1 MELKQYWSIVWKW
14 MWLIVLSTGIAAVSS
29 YLATSQSPR
38 IYQASTTLLIGQS
51 IQNLNPN
58 AQDIYTSQQLALT
71 YVQIVKTEAILQGA
85 VDALGLK
92 MSPDQLRGSVNASI
106 VQGTQLIDLRVVDTN
121 PARAQAVANE
131 IARQLILQGP
141 AANKDEA
148 GRREFIQ
155 KQVDDLQI
163 KIQDAQKQI
172 ADQLSSI
179 QVTASAREIADKQN
193 QITALQVQMNQWQIT
208 YASLLNF
215 LAPTSPN
222 FISIVEPA
230 RLPTSPIAPNVM
242 MSVLVAAAIGLTLAV
257 GGAFLIEYIDDTLK
271 SPDDVEQALKL
282 SSLGLIA
289 RIAGASPEEKV
300 VAARHPRASHSEAYR
315 VLRTN
320 IQVANVDQPVKTLLV
335 TSPNPVEGKSLTAA
349 NLAVVMAQAGLRTV
363 LVDADL
369 RRPSQHRLFGV
380 TNDFGLTNG
389 LVQQELASDGYM
401 HSTDIE
407 NLRVVT
413 SGQIPPNPT
422 ELLGSK
428 RMHKLIQALRDQAD
442 MIILDSPPCLPLAD
456 AAVLARQ
463 VDGVLLVVDAG
474 STRRDS
480 AAKAKE
486 TLERAG
492 GKVLGVA
499 LNRVSARGSG
509 YYYYYYYYYSSD
521 GQRKRKSSKG
531 IRSGLRGLLSRSN
544 HSETSTLYEE

>member
-71 YVQIVKTEAILQGA
+71 YVQIVKTEAVLQGA
-85 VDALGLK
+85 IDALGLK

-131 IARQLILQGP
+131 VAHQLILQGP
-141 AANKDEA
+141 ASDDAEA

-155 KQVDDLQI
+155 KQVDDLQT

-215 LAPTSPN
+215 LAPRSPN
-222 FISIVEPA
+222 YISVVEPA

-242 MSVLVAAAIGLTLAV
+242 MSVMVAAAIGLALAV

-271 SPDDVEQALKL
+271 SPDDVEHSLKL

-289 RIAGASPEEKV
+289 RIAGATPEEKV
-300 VAARHPRASHSEAYR
+300 VTLRHPRASHSEAYR

-369 RRPSQHRLFGV
+369 RRPSQHRLFSV
-380 TNDFGLTNG
+380 TNDYGLTNG
-389 LVQQELASDGYM
+389 LVQQDLVSDGYM
-401 HSTDIE
+401 HTTDIE

-428 RMHKLIQALRDQAD
+428 RMQKLIQALRDQSD

-456 AAVLARQ
+456 AAVLARH

-474 STRRDS
+474 ATRRDS

-486 TLERAG
+486 ALERAG
-492 GKVLGVA
+492 GRVLGVA

-531 IRSGLRGLLSRSN
+531 VRAGLRGLLTRSN
-544 HSETSTLYEE
+544 HSDKSTVHDN

>member
-58 AQDIYTSQQLALT
+58 AQDLYTSQQLALT
-71 YVQIVKTEAILQGA
+71 YVQIVKTEAVLQGA
-85 VDALGLK
+85 IDALELK
-92 MSPDQLRGSVNASI
+92 MSPDQLRGNVNAAI
-106 VQGTQLIDLRVVDTN
+106 VQGTQLIDLKVVDTN
-121 PARAQAVANE
+121 PARAQAIANEVAN
-131 IARQLILQGP
+131 QLILQGP
-141 AANKDEA
+141 ASDNAEA

-155 KQVDDLQI
+155 KQVDDLQT

-208 YASLLNF
+208 YASLLTF
-215 LAPTSPN
+215 LAPKSPN
-222 FISIVEPA
+222 YISVVEPA

-271 SPDDVEQALKL
+271 SPDDVEHSLKL

-289 RIAGASPEEKV
+289 RIAGATPEEKV
-300 VAARHPRASHSEAYR
+300 VTLRHPRASHSEAYR

-380 TNDFGLTNG
+380 SNDFGLTNG
-389 LVQQELASDGYM
+389 LVQQETASDGYM

-413 SGQIPPNPT
+413 SGQIPPNPA

-428 RMHKLIQALRDQAD
+428 RMQKLIQALRDQCD

-474 STRRDS
+474 NTRRDT
-480 AAKAKE
+480 AARAKE
-486 TLERAG
+486 ALERAG

-521 GQRKRKSSKG
+521 GQRKRKSSG
-531 IRSGLRGLLSRSN
+531 GVGSGLRGLLSRSN
-544 HSETSTLYEE
+544 HSEKGATHDD

>member
-1 MELKQYWSIVWKW
+1 MELRQYWSIVWKW
-14 MWLIVLSTGIAAVSS
+14 MWLIVLSTGIAGVSS
-29 YLATSQSPR
+29 YVATSQSPR

-51 IQNLNPN
+51 IQNLNAN

-71 YVQIVKTEAILQGA
+71 YVQIVRTEAVLQGA
-85 VDALGLK
+85 IDALGLK
-92 MSPDQLRGSVNASI
+92 MSPDQLRGTVNASI
-106 VQGTQLIDLRVVDTN
+106 VQGTQLIDLKVVDTN

-131 IARQLILQGP
+131 IAHQLILQGP
-141 AANKDEA
+141 AADKDEA
-148 GRREFIQ
+148 GRREFVQ
-155 KQVDDLQI
+155 KQVDDLQN

-208 YASLLNF
+208 YASLLTF
-215 LAPTSPN
+215 LAPKSPN
-222 FISIVEPA
+222 YLSVVEPA

-271 SPDDVEQALKL
+271 SPDDVEQSLKL
-282 SSLGLIA
+282 SALGLIA
-289 RIAGASPEEKV
+289 RIAGTNPEDKV
-300 VAARHPRASHSEAYR
+300 VTVRHPRASHSEAYR

-320 IQVANVDQPVKTLLV
+320 IQVADVDRPIKTLLV

-363 LVDADL
+363 LIDADL

-380 TNDFGLTNG
+380 TNDFGLTNS
-389 LVQQELASDGYM
+389 LVQQDLTSDGYM
-401 HSTDIE
+401 HLTEVE
-407 NLRVVT
+407 NLRLVT

-428 RMHKLIQALRDQAD
+428 RMQKLIQMLRDQAD

-474 STRRDS
+474 NTRRDS
-480 AAKAKE
+480 ATKAKE
-486 TLERAG
+486 ALERAG
-492 GKVLGVA
+492 GRVLGVA

-521 GQRKRKSSKG
+521 GQRKRRSSG
-531 IRSGLRGLLSRSN
+531 GLPSRLRGLLSQSN
-544 HSETSTLYEE
+544 HSETSAPNEE

>member
-1 MELKQYWSIVWKW
+1 MELRQYWSIVWKW
-14 MWLIVLSTGIAAVSS
+14 LWLIVLSTGIAAVSS
-29 YLATSQSPR
+29 YLATARSPR
-38 IYQASTTLLIGQS
+38 IYQASTLLLIGQS

-71 YVQIVKTEAILQGA
+71 YVQIVKTEAVLQGA

-141 AANKDEA
+141 ASDKDEA
-148 GRREFIQ
+148 GRREFVQ
-155 KQVDDLQI
+155 KQVDDLQS

-222 FISIVEPA
+222 YISIVEPA
-230 RLPTSPIAPNVM
+230 RLPTFPIAPNVM

-271 SPDDVEQALKL
+271 SPDDVEQSLKL

-300 VAARHPRASHSEAYR
+300 VTARHPRASHSEAYR

-363 LVDADL
+363 LIDADL

-389 LVQQELASDGYM
+389 LLQQDLAADGYI
-401 HSTDIE
+401 HSTEVE
-407 NLRVVT
+407 NLRLVT

-428 RMHKLIQALRDQAD
+428 RMQRLIHALRDQAD

-480 AAKAKE
+480 ATRAKE
-486 TLERAG
+486 ALERAG

-509 YYYYYYYYYSSD
+509 YYHYYYYYYSSD
-521 GQRKRKSSKG
+521 GQHKRKSATGMPS
-531 IRSGLRGLLSRSN
+531 RLRGLLSRSN
-544 HSETSTLYEE
+544 HSEKSTLHED

>member
-1 MELKQYWSIVWKW
+1 MELRQYWSIVWKW
-14 MWLIVLSTGIAAVSS
+14 LWLIVLSTGIAAVSS
-29 YLATSQSPR
+29 YLATARSPR
-38 IYQASTTLLIGQS
+38 IYQASTLLLIGQS

-71 YVQIVKTEAILQGA
+71 YVQIVKTEAVLQGA

-141 AANKDEA
+141 ASDKDEA
-148 GRREFIQ
+148 GRREFVQ
-155 KQVDDLQI
+155 KQVDDLQS

-179 QVTASAREIADKQN
+179 HVTASAREIADKQN

-222 FISIVEPA
+222 YISIVEPA
-230 RLPTSPIAPNVM
+230 RLPTFPIAPNVM

-271 SPDDVEQALKL
+271 SPDDVEQSLKL

-300 VAARHPRASHSEAYR
+300 VTARHPRASHSEAYR

-363 LVDADL
+363 LIDADL

-389 LVQQELASDGYM
+389 LLQQDLAADGYI
-401 HSTDIE
+401 HSTEVE
-407 NLRVVT
+407 NLRLVT

-428 RMHKLIQALRDQAD
+428 RMQRLIHALRDQAD

-480 AAKAKE
+480 ATRAKE
-486 TLERAG
+486 ALERAG

-509 YYYYYYYYYSSD
+509 YYHYYYYYYSSD
-521 GQRKRKSSKG
+521 GQHKRKSATGMPS
-531 IRSGLRGLLSRSN
+531 RLRGLLSRSN
-544 HSETSTLYEE
+544 HSEKSTLHED